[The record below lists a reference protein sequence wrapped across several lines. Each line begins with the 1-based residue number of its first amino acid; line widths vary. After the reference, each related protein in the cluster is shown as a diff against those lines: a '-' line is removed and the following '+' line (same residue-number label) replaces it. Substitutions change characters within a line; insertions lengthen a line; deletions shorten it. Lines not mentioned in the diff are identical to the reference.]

1 MIVVIIIV
9 IIDIVII
16 VNINIVNITFGYLVT
31 PTGNSSKRG
40 QQVVRLKVTFK
51 FCKVV
56 TLTKDV
62 GQHTVELPSM
72 HCNVAGKWMWKMN
85 CTLSAIG

>member
-1 MIVVIIIV
+1 MA
-9 IIDIVII
+9 
-16 VNINIVNITFGYLVT
+16 
-31 PTGNSSKRG
+31 
-40 QQVVRLKVTFK
+40 RLKVIFK

-72 HCNVAGKWMWKMN
+72 HCNDAGQDVENELYNISHWVAITFDYLVFIKVKQARKARR
-85 CTLSAIG
+85 CDSYLQI